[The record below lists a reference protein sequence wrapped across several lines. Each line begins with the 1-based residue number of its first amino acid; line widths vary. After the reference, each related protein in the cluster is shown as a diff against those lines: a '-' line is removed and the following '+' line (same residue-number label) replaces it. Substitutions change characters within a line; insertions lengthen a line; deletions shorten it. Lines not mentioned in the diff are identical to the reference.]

1 MVDHESVPELIT
13 ELHLSGVWGGAI
25 LLLVGLAGG
34 LFVVNVFF
42 HPGSSLWLPAH

>member
-1 MVDHESVPELIT
+1 MPELFVN
-13 ELHLSGVWGGAI
+13 LDLSGAWGGAI

-42 HPGSSLWLPAH
+42 HPGSSLWLLAH